1 MAKFFADFSNIAPDT
16 VEVQEVETTSI
27 EGLRLPDD
35 AVQFNFTDEK
45 RDYLAPSYWITETVD
60 RGPLDE
66 LKSRHPSAGV
76 MFKEH
81 GDEQGATEYALVTWK
96 DPGGK
101 YDFCELLPICDSLAF
116 VERSSG
122 RLLFQ

>member
-35 AVQFNFTDEK
+35 AVQFNFTDEN

-60 RGPLDE
+60 RGTLDE
-66 LKSRHPSAGV
+66 LKARYPSAGV

-81 GDEQGATEYALVTWK
+81 GDERGATEYALVTWK

-101 YDFCELLPICDSLAF
+101 YNVCEMLPICKSLAF